1 MPAGGLGYQPSGFR
15 RDRKL
20 TAADTGSVPALMSL
34 YDWLL
39 FLHLLAAFLLVAGLV
54 AYMVAAYGSG
64 EAVVSRTLA
73 PTASALWNAGGL
85 GVIVFGVWL
94 ALDVDGYEL
103 WDAWIII
110 AIVLWFVGSGAGGQ
124 LGAAVRDGTPVQ
136 AVAGS
141 RRMVA
146 VMAVA
151 TLLLLL
157 DMIFKPWA

>member
-1 MPAGGLGYQPSGFR
+1 VRFDDWML
-15 RDRKL
+15 
-20 TAADTGSVPALMSL
+20 ALHVLS
-34 YDWLL
+34 
-39 FLHLLAAFLLVAGLV
+39 AFSLVAGLV
-54 AYMVAAYGSG
+54 LFWALIVVGRRIDTPQATLSLGPVARVGTATVGVGMVG
-64 EAVVSRTLA
+64 T
-73 PTASALWNAGGL
+73 
-85 GVIVFGVWL
+85 IVFGLWL
-94 ALDVDGYEL
+94 AFSVRNYDI

-110 AIVLWFVGSGAGGQ
+110 AIVLWFVGSGAGGR